1 MKKFKKAAALIIVI
15 AWGILLLTT
24 LITAFIDN
32 ETAHTL
38 FKGLI
43 FTDIVLPIVAY
54 DAYVQ
59 ISVRTKPLIIYN
71 QSI

>member
-32 ETAHTL
+32 ETSFYRL
-38 FKGLI
+38 F
-43 FTDIVLPIVAY
+43 FF
-54 DAYVQ
+54 
-59 ISVRTKPLIIYN
+59 
-71 QSI
+71 

>member
-43 FTDIVLPIVAY
+43 FTDIVLPIMN
-54 DAYVQ
+54 
-59 ISVRTKPLIIYN
+59 SN
-71 QSI
+71 

>member
-32 ETAHTL
+32 ETAKVLSLQIL
-38 FKGLI
+38 F
-43 FTDIVLPIVAY
+43 FP
-54 DAYVQ
+54 
-59 ISVRTKPLIIYN
+59 S
-71 QSI
+71 